1 LKKKLLTDLAINL
14 GFPNLRFK
22 QVHAGYGYLL
32 QLYADYSRI
41 EELDVSRVKSHLT
54 PISDLAL
61 NLGLTNLRWL
71 QAHAYRGYFGYG
83 YFAYDLYARGYR
95 VLTEAD
101 PITIERDLT
110 REPILLGQKFNYLAP
125 DFVDVFDTDLAIQRT
140 GRVRAQF
147 TLQSEAISYLK
158 VVPAG
163 TAYEIISA
171 LAGASYISPYA
182 WHEFDLT
189 VQKDDGMN
197 VRFSPSTIVS
207 IRIYN
212 IGST

>member
-1 LKKKLLTDLAINL
+1 MPTFEDLR
-14 GFPNLRFK
+14 LR
-22 QVHAGYGYLL
+22 VG
-32 QLYADYSRI
+32 
-41 EELDVSRVKSHLT
+41 ELISPEWYDRLVDHLT
-54 PISDLAL
+54 NIAFRGAVTYYGDVYSDLRPHPDLAL
-61 NLGLTNLRWL
+61 NLGLPDLRFK
-71 QAHAYRGYFGYG
+71 AVYAGYG
-83 YFAYDLYARGYR
+83 RFDYGAYARGYR

-101 PITIERDLT
+101 PITIERDLSK
-110 REPILLGQKFNYLAP
+110 EPYLLGQKFDYLAP
-125 DFVDVFDTDLAIQRT
+125 DFADVFDTDLAIQRT

-189 VQKDDGMN
+189 AQKDDGVN
-197 VRFSPSTIVS
+197 VRFSPSTMVS
-207 IRIYN
+207 VRIYN